1 MGLFKFVANL
11 IDGKDKE
18 KKKKETSLKKDKETA
33 KEEVVQPSA
42 VSTENVSAVEETS
55 VAVDKTSVVS
65 EMTTAPVEE
74 PSTPPVVEP
83 APASVEEPSTPS
95 VVEPAPAT
103 IEKTVAAPVVE
114 QATPPVK
121 SSAKKDIE
129 ENKAMAVQEL
139 PSVKVLS
146 ASNCIEAEDEIVS
159 SILDKIASTFRGKK
173 MNFGNMDLVVW
184 VADNLLYVNIGNVNF
199 KNKLITELSVQKGYV
214 FNSVDVKYLSSL
226 NDITYTPIFSN
237 LFIEV
242 KEVGRVVL
250 KHRARISVYM
260 EQGELLEKE
269 YILESF
275 TLEQSREKVYNIG
288 SGKYVR
294 TDSGLMRENHI
305 VVNNDPNSPA
315 FELNKY
321 VSRSHAHIGFLDK
334 YGFCLYVDPKGTR
347 LANKRTRILRGAD
360 QQIEMNNPVLP
371 EPLKNGD
378 IIELSKHVL
387 LLFEVL

>member
-1 MGLFKFVANL
+1 
-11 IDGKDKE
+11 
-18 KKKKETSLKKDKETA
+18 
-33 KEEVVQPSA
+33 
-42 VSTENVSAVEETS
+42 
-55 VAVDKTSVVS
+55 
-65 EMTTAPVEE
+65 
-74 PSTPPVVEP
+74 
-83 APASVEEPSTPS
+83 
-95 VVEPAPAT
+95 
-103 IEKTVAAPVVE
+103 
-114 QATPPVK
+114 
-121 SSAKKDIE
+121 
-129 ENKAMAVQEL
+129 
-139 PSVKVLS
+139 
-146 ASNCIEAEDEIVS
+146 
-159 SILDKIASTFRGKK
+159 
-173 MNFGNMDLVVW
+173 MDLVVW

-199 KNKLITELSVQKGYV
+199 KNKLITELSVQKGYA

-305 VVNNDPNSPA
+305 VVNNDPDSPA

>member
-18 KKKKETSLKKDKETA
+18 EKKKETSLKKDKETA

-42 VSTENVSAVEETS
+42 VSTENVSSVEETS

-83 APASVEEPSTPS
+83 APATM
-95 VVEPAPAT
+95 
-103 IEKTVAAPVVE
+103 EKPVAAPVVE

-159 SILDKIASTFRGKK
+159 SILGKIASTFRGKK

-305 VVNNDPNSPA
+305 VVNNDPDSPA